1 MVKEGPDRAQMSTVN
16 NIIIYYFINC
26 SFMQMKIPSG
36 VKKEKRNNKMQMSC
50 FDYSEYTRTDIHDK
64 VPVIKICKEE
74 NWCADGTI
82 RKL

>member
-16 NIIIYYFINC
+16 NIIIYFFINC
-26 SFMQMKIPSG
+26 SFMQMKITFG

-50 FDYSEYTRTDIHDK
+50 FDYSEYTRTYIHDK